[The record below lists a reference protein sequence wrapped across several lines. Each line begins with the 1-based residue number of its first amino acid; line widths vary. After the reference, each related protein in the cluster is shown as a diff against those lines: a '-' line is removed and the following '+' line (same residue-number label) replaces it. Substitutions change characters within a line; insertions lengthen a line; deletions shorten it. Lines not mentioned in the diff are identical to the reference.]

1 MDETPNTLPPVE
13 MAPLKNIK
21 DKERANISNQ
31 EWFSI
36 DPNDLWVYNKLE
48 LSKRLDYNCG
58 PCGVDVLKPNNY
70 IVRPAINF
78 CGMGRFCRIEYLN
91 KSTDHLHPGEFW
103 CEIFEGEHLSV
114 DFINKKSV
122 LVVKGHKNKKNP
134 AYMWNCWVKLERQIE
149 FPEVL
154 NDLVGDYSCI
164 NCEFIGGK
172 LIEVQFRKNLD
183 FRWGNRIAIPVWS
196 KKNIKKKLKFIE
208 DPDFL
213 RLGFL
218 IDSDCES

>member
-1 MDETPNTLPPVE
+1 
-13 MAPLKNIK
+13 
-21 DKERANISNQ
+21 
-31 EWFSI
+31 
-36 DPNDLWVYNKLE
+36 
-48 LSKRLDYNCG
+48 
-58 PCGVDVLKPNNY
+58 
-70 IVRPAINF
+70 
-78 CGMGRFCRIEYLN
+78 MGRFCRIEYLN
-91 KSTDHLHPGEFW
+91 KSSDHLHPGEFW

-122 LVVKGHKNKKNP
+122 LVVRGYKNKKNP
-134 AYMWNCWVKLERQIE
+134 AYKWNCWVKLKREIE
-149 FPEVL
+149 FPEIL
-154 NDLVGDYSCI
+154 NNLVGDYSYI

-172 LIEVQFRKNLD
+172 LIDVQFRRNLD

-196 KKNIKKKLKFIE
+196 KKNIKKKLKFVE